1 MIFSFIGQPLL
12 RLVWQLL
19 KTAATTNNTAKA
31 KNIFFIT
38 LLLGVKKLLL
48 QK

>member
-19 KTAATTNNTAKA
+19 KMVATANKMATA

>member
-19 KTAATTNNTAKA
+19 KTAATTNKMATTKNT
-31 KNIFFIT
+31 FFIT